1 MIWVVDWGSVL
12 TGLQRRSDLTM
23 DTSPDFEPMTRR
35 HFEDQRRVD
44 QAPRLAKNFALDLA
58 VPITR
63 IG

>member
-1 MIWVVDWGSVL
+1 MIWVVGWGSVF

-23 DTSPDFEPMTRR
+23 DASPDFEPMTGR

-44 QAPRLAKNFALDLA
+44 QAPRLAKNFASEPA
-58 VPITR
+58 VSITR